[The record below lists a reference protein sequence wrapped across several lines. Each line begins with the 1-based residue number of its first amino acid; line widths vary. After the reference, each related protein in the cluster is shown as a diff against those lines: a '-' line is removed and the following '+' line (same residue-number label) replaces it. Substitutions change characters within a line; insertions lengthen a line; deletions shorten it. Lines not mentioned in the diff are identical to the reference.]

1 MNSDPK
7 DSFENADPQTSADM
21 LMAGVME
28 VATTALAI
36 GASLLKTLAQETAG
50 GKPVPEPE
58 GRVSPLNTVV
68 YYGVATVTN
77 VVKLVVSEV
86 GVAPN
91 GVANPSANSSVYQAT
106 ELGRTSVAVERSS
119 DSSPQSSV
127 NFSPLNLPTVHCG
140 GVLRIPLSIENPSVE
155 SMDNMAVRCLSLDAV
170 RPLDT
175 VTEGSGQIHNSPT
188 LRFQPATLSIAPK
201 DFEKLTVFIETQP
214 GTRVGDFRAVIGIGA
229 ENFETTLQFRVIAA
243 A

>member
-21 LMAGVME
+21 LMAGVLE
-28 VATTALAI
+28 VATTALSI
-36 GASLLKTLAQETAG
+36 GASLVKTLAQETAG

-68 YYGVATVTN
+68 HYGVAAVTN
-77 VVKLVVSEV
+77 VVKLVVSGV
-86 GVAPN
+86 GVTPN
-91 GVANPSANSSVYQAT
+91 GAANPSANPSVYQST

-119 DSSPQSSV
+119 DSSPKSSV
-127 NFSPLNLPTVHCG
+127 NSSPLNLPTVHCG
-140 GVLRIPLSIENPSVE
+140 GVLRIPLSIENPGIE

-170 RPLDT
+170 IPLDT
-175 VTEGSGQIHNSPT
+175 VMEESGQIHDPPT
-188 LRFQPATLSIAPK
+188 IRFQPTTLSIAPK

-214 GTRVGDFRAVIGIGA
+214 ETTVGEFRAVIGIGT
-229 ENFETTLQFRVIAA
+229 ENFETTLQFRVIAVG
-243 A
+243 